1 MISIKKKKKQTIA
14 QKKANPKKIR
24 FRDVLPWIL
33 CPPLALLAFFL
44 KFIAPG
50 YGFSALVCC
59 ILIFIIVFYAVTA
72 QLNWGWIPVVRKIF
86 TVCLILG
93 LIVVAITEAVIIKA
107 SFGSPKESVDYIVVL
122 GAKVRETGPSASLW
136 DRIRGA
142 YDYLEAHPEVIA
154 IVSGGQGP
162 DEPMTEAKAMYDALV
177 DMGIDPDR
185 IWLEEKATNTYEN
198 IHFALDMIA
207 EKTGQHPENLGVVSS
222 EYHLFRASLFTDKNG
237 VGFVGIPARTSRPSQ
252 MINHFMR
259 EVAGVWY
266 FWILGGQY
274 DA

>member
-72 QLNWGWIPVVRKIF
+72 HLSWGWIPAVRKIF
-86 TVCLILG
+86 TLCLILG

-107 SFGSPKESVDYIVVL
+107 SFGCPKESVDYIVVL

-185 IWLEEKATNTYEN
+185 IWLEDKATNTWEN
-198 IHFALDMIA
+198 IHFSLDLI
-207 EKTGQHPENLGVVSS
+207 EKTNGQHPVKLGVVSS
-222 EYHLFRASLFTDKNG
+222 EYHLFRAGLFTKENG

>member
-1 MISIKKKKKQTIA
+1 MISIKKKKQTIA
-14 QKKANPKKIR
+14 QKKATPQNRR
-24 FRDVLPWIL
+24 FRNILPWIL

-59 ILIFIIVFYAVTA
+59 ILIFIIAFYAITGHFMHPAV
-72 QLNWGWIPVVRKIF
+72 QVLRKVF
-86 TVCLILG
+86 TVMLVIG

-107 SFGSPKESVDYIVVL
+107 SFGSPKESVAYIVVL
-122 GAKVRETGPSASLW
+122 GAKVRQSGPSASLW
-136 DRIRGA
+136 DRIHGA
-142 YDYLEAHPEVIA
+142 YDYLETHPDVIA
-154 IVSGGQGP
+154 IVSGGQGA

-177 DMGIDPDR
+177 DMGIDPNRVWMED
-185 IWLEEKATNTYEN
+185 KATNTYEN
-198 IHFALDMIA
+198 IQLSLALIE

-222 EYHLFRASLFTDKNG
+222 EYHLFRASLFTKAAG
-237 VGFVGIPARTSRPSQ
+237 VEFVGIPAHTSRPSQ

-266 FWILGGQY
+266 YWILGGTY

>member
-1 MISIKKKKKQTIA
+1 MKKKPLKLRGI
-14 QKKANPKKIR
+14 
-24 FRDVLPWIL
+24 LPWIL
-33 CPPLALLAFFL
+33 CPPLALLAYFL

-59 ILIFIIVFYAVTA
+59 ILIFIIAFYAVTGHFSHPA
-72 QLNWGWIPVVRKIF
+72 VGILRKGFTLLLVV
-86 TVCLILG
+86 G

-107 SFGSPKESVDYIVVL
+107 SFGSPKEQVDYIVVL

-136 DRIRGA
+136 DRIYGA
-142 YDYLEAHPEVIA
+142 RDYLEAHPDVIA
-154 IVSGGQGP
+154 ILSGGQGD

-177 DMGIDPDR
+177 DLGIDPDR
-185 IWLEEKATNTYEN
+185 LWLEEKATNTYEN
-198 IHFALDMIA
+198 IHFALDIIA
-207 EKTGQHPENLGVVSS
+207 ERSGQHPEELGVVSS
-222 EYHLFRASLFTDKNG
+222 EYHLFRAGLFTKENG